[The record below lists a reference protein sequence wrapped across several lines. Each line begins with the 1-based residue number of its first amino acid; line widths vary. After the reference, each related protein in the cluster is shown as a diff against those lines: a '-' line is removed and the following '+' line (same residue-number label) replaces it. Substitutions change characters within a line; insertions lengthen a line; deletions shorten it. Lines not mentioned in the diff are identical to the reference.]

1 MRVGIIGHA
10 INIEPENLDQSV
22 EDLVFLTVKKALRS
36 TGLTIEEIDTIVQAG
51 DDILD
56 GIAINHVYTVE
67 PAGSYLKE
75 ESKVERDG
83 AWAVH
88 YALARL
94 LSGKFQTA
102 MVVAFS
108 KGTQLGLSPF
118 SGMSADPFYLR
129 PVGADSHTI
138 AGLQAN
144 YFMQRSGV
152 TEREIALVAAKNRE
166 NGTRNVERT
175 MAGESKQYSV
185 DQILTS
191 RPIATPVRELTASR
205 TGDGCVVLIMATGDY
220 IDRTNR
226 NAAMIR
232 GVGLS
237 NDAYYPTYRDL
248 SSLRHVE
255 LSMRDAFRMAQWS
268 LGDVQLFE
276 VQENYAH
283 QELMYYEALG
293 LAPRGPAELIA
304 SGRTRRD
311 GDLPVNPSGGVLC
324 GNIIYASGA
333 ARLMEAY
340 LQVTGQAGGCQV
352 PGVSRAVAVAQAG
365 LGLQS
370 SIAYCLEGTE
380 KSKT

>member
-1 MRVGIIGHA
+1 MRIGIIGHA
-10 INIEPENLDQSV
+10 ITIEPENLDQSI
-22 EDLVFLTVKKALRS
+22 EDLVFSTVKKALRQ

-94 LSGKFQTA
+94 LSGKFETA

-108 KGTQLGLSPF
+108 KGSQLGLSPF

-129 PVGADSHTI
+129 PLGVDSDTI
-138 AGLQAN
+138 AGLQAS
-144 YFMQRSGV
+144 YLLQRSGL
-152 TEREIALVAAKNRE
+152 TEKEVAAVAAKNRS
-166 NGTRNVERT
+166 NGLRNPERT
-175 MAGESKQYSV
+175 MAGEPGDFSV
-185 DQILTS
+185 EQILS
-191 RPIATPVRELTASR
+191 SDPIATPIRKLTASR
-205 TGDGCVVLIMATGDY
+205 PGDGCVVMILATPEY
-220 IDRTNR
+220 IEKKGRK
-226 NAAMIR
+226 AAMIT

-248 SSLRHVE
+248 SRLKHVE
-255 LSMRDAFRMAQWS
+255 IASQKALEMAGMK
-268 LGDVQLFE
+268 LGDIQIFE

-293 LAPRGPAELIA
+293 LAPSGAGDLLA
-304 SGRTRRD
+304 SGRTRAD
-311 GDLPVNPSGGVLC
+311 GDLPVNASGGALC
-324 GNIIYASGA
+324 GNIIYASGL
-333 ARLMEAY
+333 ARLMETY
-340 LQVTGQAGGCQV
+340 LQVTQQAGACQI
-352 PGVSRAVAVAQAG
+352 PGVRKAMAVAQGG
-365 LGLQS
+365 LALQT
-370 SIAYCLEGTE
+370 SIAYCIEG
-380 KSKT
+380 

>member
-1 MRVGIIGHA
+1 MRIGIIGHA
-10 INIEPENLDQSV
+10 INIEAENLDQSI
-22 EDLVFLTVKKALRS
+22 EDLVFLTVKKALRN
-36 TGLTIEEIDTIVQAG
+36 TGITIEEIDTIVQAG

-94 LSGKFQTA
+94 LSGKFETA

-108 KGTQLGLSPF
+108 KGSQLGLSPF

-129 PVGADSHTI
+129 PVGADSDSI
-138 AGLQAN
+138 AGLQAS
-144 YFMQRSGV
+144 YLMQRSGLS
-152 TEREIALVAAKNRE
+152 EQDLAAIASKNRA
-166 NGTRNVERT
+166 NGLRNLDRT
-175 MAGESKQYSV
+175 MAGEAGNFTV
-185 DQILTS
+185 DQILAS
-191 RPIATPVRELTASR
+191 DPVATPIRKLTASR
-205 TGDGCVVLIMATGDY
+205 CGDGCVVMILATPEY
-220 IDRTNR
+220 IERKGR
-226 NAAMIR
+226 QAAMIT

-248 SSLRHVE
+248 SRLKHVDIASQKALE
-255 LSMRDAFRMAQWS
+255 MAGLK
-268 LGDVQLFE
+268 LGDIQMFE

-293 LAPRGPAELIA
+293 LAPSGAGALLS
-304 SGRTRRD
+304 SGRTRAD
-311 GDLPVNPSGGVLC
+311 GDLPVNPSGGTLC
-324 GNIIYASGA
+324 GNIIYASGL
-333 ARLMEAY
+333 ARLMETY
-340 LQVTGQAGGCQV
+340 LQVTNQAGSCQV
-352 PGVSRAVAVAQAG
+352 SGVRKAMAVAQAG

-370 SIAYCLEGTE
+370 SIAYCVEA
-380 KSKT
+380 